1 LPKVVIKEGPGTGSE
16 YQVAQAVILGRLDS
30 NDIPVKDTKASREH
44 AKIYKQGDR
53 FALVDLNSSNGTFVN
68 GERITKHLLEPGDEI
83 SIGTVRLLFEDPEAL
98 AEVEEAKQAKRKSLD
113 AAFDKARAKPAAG
126 GAAGKADE
134 IVMRGHQPIQYS
146 KIKPGR
152 PLLGFDLEQI
162 SDTGRFVIYAGLV
175 VVFAALMYGAYALVT
190 G

>member
-1 LPKVVIKEGPGTGSE
+1 LPKVVISEGPGTGSE

-53 FALVDLNSSNGTFVN
+53 FAIVDLNSSNGTFVN

-83 SIGTVRLLFEDPEAL
+83 SIGTVRLLFEDPAAVAAAEA
-98 AEVEEAKQAKRKSLD
+98 AKQSKRKSLD
-113 AAFDKARAKPAAG
+113 AAFEGGRAATAAG
-126 GAAGKADE
+126 ASAGQSDK

-146 KIKPGR
+146 RIKPGR
-152 PLLGFDLEQI
+152 PLLGFDLDQL
-162 SDTGRFVIYAGLV
+162 SDTGRAAIYVGLV
-175 VVFAALMYGAYALVT
+175 ILFAVLMYVAYALVT

>member
-1 LPKVVIKEGPGTGSE
+1 LPKVVIKEGPGTGNE
-16 YQVAQAVILGRLDS
+16 YDVAQAVILGRLDS

-53 FALVDLNSSNGTFVN
+53 FAIVDLNSSNGTFVN
-68 GERITKHLLEPGDEI
+68 GERITKYLLEPGDEI
-83 SIGTVRLLFEDPEAL
+83 SIGTVRLLFEDPEAAAT
-98 AEVEEAKQAKRKSLD
+98 AEAAKRKGLDDAFD
-113 AAFDKARAKPAAG
+113 AARGKPAAG
-126 GAAGKADE
+126 AAAGKPDA

-146 KIKPGR
+146 RVKPGR

-175 VVFAALMYGAYALVT
+175 VVFAVLMYAAYALVT